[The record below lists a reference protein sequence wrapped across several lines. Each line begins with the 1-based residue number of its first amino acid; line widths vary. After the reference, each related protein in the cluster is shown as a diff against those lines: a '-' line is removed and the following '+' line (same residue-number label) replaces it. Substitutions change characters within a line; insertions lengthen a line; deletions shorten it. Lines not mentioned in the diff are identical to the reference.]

1 MPGSAGGTGFTG
13 NPGQDTPFG
22 GAGGGGAGGGAGGTN
37 LSDAAIGGN
46 GGTSGSPNG
55 GNGQN
60 GNLVGASGG
69 GGGYNGNGAGASSI
83 TTSAPLTGGSG
94 GTGGFGLRD
103 AGGGG
108 GGAGGYG
115 AIVTGAAP
123 SSNSSTITGG
133 TGGAGGGAA
142 GGASGGGN
150 GGDGGVG
157 VQFTATG
164 ATFTNSGTITGG
176 NGGAGGFNTGGGTN
190 GNPGAGGAG
199 IVGAGLAIINSG
211 TITGGLSGDG
221 FTSAASIVFTGGTN
235 SLALQAGSN
244 VSGNVVAFSTA
255 DTLAL
260 GGATNSTFNTTL
272 IGPAGQYRGFGIF
285 NKTGTSTWTLT
296 GTPGQTTPW
305 VISGGTLA
313 AGASTNVF
321 GATSAITVTS
331 PGALDLGG
339 FNQTI
344 GSLTGSGSVTNSG
357 VASNAVL
364 STGADNTS
372 TTFSGTI
379 QNGASMLG
387 LTKLGNGTFTLS
399 GLNNYTGATTV
410 AAGTLQ
416 AGSVSG
422 LASGSAFTVG
432 TSGATAALDLNGF
445 NSTIGSLAGNASG
458 IVTNSSGTAATLS
471 TGGNNAST
479 TFAGTIANGA
489 GITALTKQGSGT
501 FTLSG
506 NNTYTGATTVAAGT
520 LQAGSVTG
528 FASGSA
534 FTVGTSGATATLD
547 LKGFSATIGSLAGNS
562 SGSITNSSGTAVTLS
577 TGGNNASTNFAGAI
591 ADGAGPIGLTKLG
604 SGTFTL
610 SGINSYTGATTVTTG
625 TLQAGSATGFASG
638 SAFTVGTIGT
648 TATLDLN
655 GLNAAIGSLAGNSF
669 GLVTNSG
676 TSSPATLTVGGD
688 NSSTTFS
695 GVIQNGA
702 SPIGLTK
709 QGSGTFTLGG
719 TDSYTGATIIN
730 GGTLFVTS
738 SIATSATFV
747 NSGGMLAGTGT
758 VGNVTVNNGGSFA
771 PGPAGTPGLMVVSGN
786 LTFASGGVFLVQ
798 VAPTNASIA
807 NVTGTATLTGN
818 VQTSFSPGT
827 YLVHSYTIL
836 TADGIFGTFSSV
848 SGNVPAGFHESL
860 SYVGNTVDLN
870 LTLQTAGP
878 SGSPG
883 QSLGLFGGLNGNQ
896 LNVVNAIGDFFNNGG
911 KLPPGFVSVF
921 GLTGGNFASA
931 LTELSGESATGAQQS
946 AFQLTTGFLGL
957 MTDPFSDGR
966 GGPGGGVSFYA
977 ADDSERSAELASAFD
992 AVTKTSAPG
1001 PTTFAQRWNSW
1012 GSAFGGASRIA
1023 GDPSG
1028 SGSQNLSARAG
1039 GFAAGADYQMT
1050 PFTALGFALAG
1061 GATGWSLTQGS
1072 GSGDAFQAGVY
1083 GKTGI
1088 GPAYLAGSL
1097 AFAEHW
1103 MSTDRTS
1110 FAASQLTAKFTAQSY
1125 GGRVEAGYRFAA
1137 ASFGIAPYAAANAQA
1152 FVIPSYSETDSSGGG
1167 FGLNYG
1173 GRSSTDLRGETGAR
1187 FDQAI
1192 VIDPTAL
1199 LTLRG
1204 KLGYAHDWISDPSLA
1219 ATFQAL
1225 PGASFIVNGATPP
1238 HNSGL
1243 ASAGAELR
1251 FASGLSIAAKFDG
1264 EFAAQGQT
1272 YAGTATARW
1281 IW

>member
-37 LSDAAIGGN
+37 LSDPAIGGN

-321 GATSAITVTS
+321 GATSASTVTS

-422 LASGSAFTVG
+422 L
-432 TSGATAALDLNGF
+432 
-445 NSTIGSLAGNASG
+445 
-458 IVTNSSGTAATLS
+458 
-471 TGGNNAST
+471 
-479 TFAGTIANGA
+479 
-489 GITALTKQGSGT
+489 
-501 FTLSG
+501 
-506 NNTYTGATTVAAGT
+506 
-520 LQAGSVTG
+520 
-528 FASGSA
+528 ASGSA

-676 TSSPATLTVGGD
+676 TSSPATLTEGGD

-771 PGPAGTPGLMVVSGN
+771 PGPAGTPGSMVVSGN

-992 AVTKTSAPG
+992 AVTKTAAPG
-1001 PTTFAQRWNSW
+1001 PTTFGQRWNSW

-1173 GRSSTDLRGETGAR
+1173 GRSSPDLRGETGAR